1 MEDLMN
7 IQMTPQEY
15 EEYRDYQ
22 KLKGDMKNV
31 LEMKE
36 HMIASLRDQYHQEF
50 VERQKQSKRAIIAEA
65 KLLKLKEISGF
76 HMPINQKLGLM
87 ISELENDDE

>member
-1 MEDLMN
+1 MN

-15 EEYRDYQ
+15 EEYRNYQ

-31 LEMKE
+31 LELKE

-50 VERQKQSKRAIIAEA
+50 VERQNWSKRAVKVEA
-65 KLLKLKEISGF
+65 KLFKLKRISTF
-76 HMPINQKLGLM
+76 NMPINQKLGLM
-87 ISELENDDE
+87 ISELENDDA